1 MRIPP
6 IDVLIHWPRPNYIN
20 PENRGPGLLIIE
32 MVFLGIAMICLCLRM
47 YIRIVKI
54 RQTWW
59 DDWLMVAG
67 MVFCIGVTICVI
79 LGNLDANNPQLATQL
94 YGWNLHVWDVP
105 LSLIKQSRQ
114 ISMAA
119 QTLFLFASGLSKL
132 SILASY
138 LRLAAPGTWF
148 QRLTWVTGG
157 LVFTLVWVF
166 LIVLWTQCIHPSI
179 YRPIWHYWTLFA
191 DWGNCIPEWPPLAG
205 QGITNVLTDIAVYL
219 LPMPTLFRLQM
230 PLTQRISLIIL
241 FGLGTVVVLAGIM
254 RTYWVIRV
262 EVLYVEDPS
271 YDLTWD
277 GFNIWVWTALE
288 ANLAIVCGCAPTLR
302 RLFTGGGKDQ
312 TPKVHS
318 SIQTIGSSGMKK
330 RKNRSL
336 GTGMGR
342 EDDIEEHG
350 LTMFESR
357 GTASGN
363 KSVEIHEHTHSSHS

>member
-79 LGNLDANNPQLATQL
+79 LGTARPHLKLLKGMSKAIRNLQANNLRLATEL
-94 YGWNLHVWDVP
+94 YGWNLHVWDIP

-166 LIVLWTQCIHPSI
+166 LIVLWTQCM
-179 YRPIWHYWTLFA
+179 PIWHYWTLFA

-205 QGITNVLTDIAVYL
+205 QGITNVLTDVAVYL

-230 PLTQRISLIIL
+230 PLNQRISLIIL

-318 SIQTIGSSGMKK
+318 SIQTIGSSGMK
-330 RKNRSL
+330 RKKHRSL
-336 GTGMGR
+336 G
-342 EDDIEEHG
+342 
-350 LTMFESR
+350 SR
-357 GTASGN
+357 SIISQLRTVLN
-363 KSVEIHEHTHSSHS
+363 EFMKTIDRL

>member
-32 MVFLGIAMICLCLRM
+32 MVFLGIALICLCLRM

-67 MVFCIGVTICVI
+67 MIFCIGVTICVI
-79 LGNLDANNPQLATQL
+79 LGMGPSNWSRGMYWYGNRNLDANTLRSATEL

-166 LIVLWTQCIHPSI
+166 LIVLWTQCM
-179 YRPIWHYWTLFA
+179 PIWHYWTLFA

-205 QGITNVLTDIAVYL
+205 QGITNVLTDIAVYV

-277 GFNIWVWTALE
+277 GFNIWFDSDDWKLGDEEEE
-288 ANLAIVCGCAPTLR
+288 ASVVGYGDGA
-302 RLFTGGGKDQ
+302 GG
-312 TPKVHS
+312 
-318 SIQTIGSSGMKK
+318 
-330 RKNRSL
+330 
-336 GTGMGR
+336 
-342 EDDIEEHG
+342 
-350 LTMFESR
+350 
-357 GTASGN
+357 
-363 KSVEIHEHTHSSHS
+363 

>member
-1 MRIPP
+1 
-6 IDVLIHWPRPNYIN
+6 
-20 PENRGPGLLIIE
+20 
-32 MVFLGIAMICLCLRM
+32 
-47 YIRIVKI
+47 
-54 RQTWW
+54 
-59 DDWLMVAG
+59 
-67 MVFCIGVTICVI
+67 
-79 LGNLDANNPQLATQL
+79 
-94 YGWNLHVWDVP
+94 
-105 LSLIKQSRQ
+105 
-114 ISMAA
+114 
-119 QTLFLFASGLSKL
+119 
-132 SILASY
+132 
-138 LRLAAPGTWF
+138 
-148 QRLTWVTGG
+148 
-157 LVFTLVWVF
+157 
-166 LIVLWTQCIHPSI
+166 
-179 YRPIWHYWTLFA
+179 
-191 DWGNCIPEWPPLAG
+191 
-205 QGITNVLTDIAVYL
+205 
-219 LPMPTLFRLQM
+219 MPTLFRLQM

-318 SIQTIGSSGMKK
+318 SIQTIGSSGMKR
-330 RKNRSL
+330 RKHRSL
-336 GTGMGR
+336 GTGLGR